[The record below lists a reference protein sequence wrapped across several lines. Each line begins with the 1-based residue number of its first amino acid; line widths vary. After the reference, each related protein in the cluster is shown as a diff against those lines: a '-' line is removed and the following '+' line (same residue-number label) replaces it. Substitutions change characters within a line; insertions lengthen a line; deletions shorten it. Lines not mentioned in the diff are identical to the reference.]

1 MTDNSTSGIL
11 GTPQAEVSTAHF
23 KQMTTLSSTYA
34 TVITKA
40 KRNGRWWVLKSLGH
54 ANMGQRV
61 YEEMLLKEFDIL
73 QSLQHP
79 GIVTALDIEQV
90 TGLGLC
96 LVMEWVDG
104 MTLKQWMEQ
113 PHSRNERLSIAMQ
126 LADALDYIHQRQTAH
141 RDLKPAN
148 IMVTRNGQRVKLID
162 FGLSDTDSHA
172 ILKQPAGTAGYMSPE
187 QSGCNK
193 TDIRNDIYSLGC
205 ILDELHLGWQA
216 RRIVARCTALA
227 DRRYQDV
234 RQVRAALGRIHR
246 LPMTVTA
253 TAAILVAV
261 TVITV
266 LAVGQANS
274 NRRNDEMSAVVDSL
288 GRQLE
293 AANDL
298 NDSLRDTVS
307 MLSASYEQQM
317 RERQVTEKRNAAID
331 KALATL
337 EQLMGAKSKEIR
349 KDVIASPSRYYE
361 LLTEFYYDYGKVRD
375 SCIAATP
382 FTLTTSE
389 IMRYEYEASNI
400 QTEMIKT
407 AFPDVN

>member
-23 KQMTTLSSTYA
+23 EQMTTLSSTYA

-216 RRIVARCTALA
+216 RRIVTRCTALA

-234 RQVRAALGRIHR
+234 RQVRAALGRIRR

-266 LAVGQANS
+266 LAASQA
-274 NRRNDEMSAVVDSL
+274 RL

-293 AANDL
+293 AAHDL
-298 NDSLRDTVS
+298 NDSLRNTVS
-307 MLSASYEQQM
+307 MLSASYEQQA

-337 EQLMGAKSKEIR
+337 EQLMETKSKEIR
-349 KDVIASPSRYYE
+349 KDYVASRYYE

>member
-23 KQMTTLSSTYA
+23 EQMTTLSSTYA
-34 TVITKA
+34 TAITKA

-148 IMVTRNGQRVKLID
+148 IMVTRNGQRVKFID

-216 RRIVARCTALA
+216 RSIVVRCTALA
-227 DRRYQDV
+227 DRRYKDV
-234 RQVRAALGRIHR
+234 RQVRAALGRIRR

-266 LAVGQANS
+266 LAASQA
-274 NRRNDEMSAVVDSL
+274 RL

-293 AANDL
+293 AAHDL
-298 NDSLRDTVS
+298 NDSLRNTVS
-307 MLSASYEQQM
+307 MLSASYEQQA

-337 EQLMGAKSKEIR
+337 EQLMETKSKEIR
-349 KDVIASPSRYYE
+349 KDYVASRHYE
-361 LLTEFYYDYGKVRD
+361 LFIEQSNYFIKVRD
-375 SCIAATP
+375 SCIAAIP

-389 IMRYEYEASNI
+389 IIRFEYEAANI
-400 QTEMIKT
+400 RNEMIKT

>member
-23 KQMTTLSSTYA
+23 EQMTTLSSTYA
-34 TVITKA
+34 TAITKA

-148 IMVTRNGQRVKLID
+148 IMVTRNGQRVKFID

-216 RRIVARCTALA
+216 RSIVTRCTALA
-227 DRRYQDV
+227 DRRYKDV
-234 RQVRAALGRIHR
+234 RQVRAALGRIRR

-266 LAVGQANS
+266 LAASQA
-274 NRRNDEMSAVVDSL
+274 RL

-293 AANDL
+293 AAHDL
-298 NDSLRDTVS
+298 NDSLRNTVS
-307 MLSASYEQQM
+307 MLSASYEQQA

-337 EQLMGAKSKEIR
+337 EQLMETKSKEIR
-349 KDVIASPSRYYE
+349 KDYVASRHYE
-361 LLTEFYYDYGKVRD
+361 LFIEQSNYFIKVRD
-375 SCIAATP
+375 SCIAAIP

-389 IMRYEYEASNI
+389 IIRFEYEAANI
-400 QTEMIKT
+400 RNEMIKT

>member
-23 KQMTTLSSTYA
+23 EQMTTLSSTYA

-216 RRIVARCTALA
+216 RRIVTRCTALA
-227 DRRYQDV
+227 DRRYQEV
-234 RQVRAALGRIHR
+234 RQVRAALGRIRR

-266 LAVGQANS
+266 LAASQA
-274 NRRNDEMSAVVDSL
+274 RL

-293 AANDL
+293 AAHDL
-298 NDSLRDTVS
+298 NDSLRNTVS
-307 MLSASYEQQM
+307 MLSASYEQQA

-337 EQLMGAKSKEIR
+337 EQLMETKSKEIR
-349 KDVIASPSRYYE
+349 KDYVASRYYE

>member
-23 KQMTTLSSTYA
+23 EQMTTLSSTYA
-34 TVITKA
+34 TAITKA

-148 IMVTRNGQRVKLID
+148 IMVTRNGQRVKFID

-216 RRIVARCTALA
+216 RSIVTRCTALA
-227 DRRYQDV
+227 DRRYKDV
-234 RQVRAALGRIHR
+234 RQVRAALGRIRR

-266 LAVGQANS
+266 LAASQA
-274 NRRNDEMSAVVDSL
+274 RL

-293 AANDL
+293 AAHDL
-298 NDSLRDTVS
+298 NDSLRNTVS
-307 MLSASYEQQM
+307 MLSASYEQQA

-331 KALATL
+331 KALAML
-337 EQLMGAKSKEIR
+337 EQLMETKSKEIR
-349 KDVIASPSRYYE
+349 KDYVASRHYE
-361 LLTEFYYDYGKVRD
+361 LFIEQSNYFIKVRD
-375 SCIAATP
+375 SCIAAIP

-389 IMRYEYEASNI
+389 IIRFEYEAANI
-400 QTEMIKT
+400 RNEMIKT

>member
-23 KQMTTLSSTYA
+23 EQMTTLSSTYA
-34 TVITKA
+34 TAITKA

-148 IMVTRNGQRVKLID
+148 IMVTRNGQRVKFID

-216 RRIVARCTALA
+216 RSIVVRCTALA

-234 RQVRAALGRIHR
+234 RQVRAALGRIRR

-266 LAVGQANS
+266 LAASQA
-274 NRRNDEMSAVVDSL
+274 RL

-293 AANDL
+293 AAHDL
-298 NDSLRDTVS
+298 NDSLRNTVS
-307 MLSASYEQQM
+307 MLSASYEQQA

-337 EQLMGAKSKEIR
+337 EQLMETKSKEIR
-349 KDVIASPSRYYE
+349 KDYVASRHYE
-361 LLTEFYYDYGKVRD
+361 LFIEQSNYFIKVRD
-375 SCIAATP
+375 SCIAAIP

-389 IMRYEYEASNI
+389 IIRFEYEAANI
-400 QTEMIKT
+400 RNEMIKT

>member
-1 MTDNSTSGIL
+1 M
-11 GTPQAEVSTAHF
+11 
-23 KQMTTLSSTYA
+23 
-34 TVITKA
+34 
-40 KRNGRWWVLKSLGH
+40 
-54 ANMGQRV
+54 
-61 YEEMLLKEFDIL
+61 
-73 QSLQHP
+73 
-79 GIVTALDIEQV
+79 
-90 TGLGLC
+90 
-96 LVMEWVDG
+96 
-104 MTLKQWMEQ
+104 
-113 PHSRNERLSIAMQ
+113 
-126 LADALDYIHQRQTAH
+126 
-141 RDLKPAN
+141 
-148 IMVTRNGQRVKLID
+148 
-162 FGLSDTDSHA
+162 
-172 ILKQPAGTAGYMSPE
+172 
-187 QSGCNK
+187 
-193 TDIRNDIYSLGC
+193 
-205 ILDELHLGWQA
+205 
-216 RRIVARCTALA
+216 
-227 DRRYQDV
+227 
-234 RQVRAALGRIHR
+234 
-246 LPMTVTA
+246 
-253 TAAILVAV
+253 

-293 AANDL
+293 AAHDL

-337 EQLMGAKSKEIR
+337 KQLMGAKSKEIR

-407 AFPDVN
+407 VFPDVN

>member
-23 KQMTTLSSTYA
+23 EQMTTLSSTYA

-126 LADALDYIHQRQTAH
+126 LTDALDYIHQRQIAH
-141 RDLKPAN
+141 RDLKPTN

-172 ILKQPAGTAGYMSPE
+172 ILKQPAGTSGYMSPE

-205 ILDELHLGWQA
+205 IIDELHLGWQA
-216 RRIVARCTALA
+216 RSIVTRCTALA
-227 DRRYQDV
+227 DRRYKDV
-234 RQVRAALGRIHR
+234 RQVRAALGRIRR

-266 LAVGQANS
+266 LAASQA
-274 NRRNDEMSAVVDSL
+274 RL

-293 AANDL
+293 AAHDL
-298 NDSLRDTVS
+298 NDSLRNTVS
-307 MLSASYEQQM
+307 MLSASYEQQA

-337 EQLMGAKSKEIR
+337 EQLMETKSKEIR
-349 KDVIASPSRYYE
+349 KDYVASRHYE
-361 LLTEFYYDYGKVRD
+361 LFIEQSNYFIKVRD
-375 SCIAATP
+375 SCIAAIP

-389 IMRYEYEASNI
+389 IIRFEYEAANI
-400 QTEMIKT
+400 RNEMIKT